1 MADAVGVNTLIT
13 GMSASG
19 AVAAGMAGK
28 GAIAV
33 AVAVAA
39 IGVISDAL
47 YLRGTASWA
56 VLMIYGI
63 GLVAIAGAGHHA
75 AEHAS

>member
-1 MADAVGVNTLIT
+1 MADAVGVNILIT
-13 GMSASG
+13 CISASG

-28 GAIAV
+28 GAI

-56 VLMIYGI
+56 VLVIYGI

>member
-1 MADAVGVNTLIT
+1 MADAVGVNILIT
-13 GMSASG
+13 GISASG

-33 AVAVAA
+33 AVAAA

-56 VLMIYGI
+56 V
-63 GLVAIAGAGHHA
+63 
-75 AEHAS
+75 

>member
-1 MADAVGVNTLIT
+1 MADAVGVNILIT
-13 GMSASG
+13 GISASG

-33 AVAVAA
+33 AVAAA

-56 VLMIYGI
+56 VLVIYGI

>member
-13 GMSASG
+13 GISASG

-33 AVAVAA
+33 AVVAA

-56 VLMIYGI
+56 VLVIYGI